1 MLVVTFPVHT
11 SAPVHAVGPTTA
23 HQYPC
28 GTENPVLHT
37 TPYRMPCRME
47 EEQIPRSEVDPNPP
61 SRDPEGHD
69 LRMDGVGSKVM
80 HYSTTPPLQ
89 PAVVLYVVLYS
100 LPYFPTPLRDADTH
114 KGCTPGTRPMA
125 MDPYPEVRRGGL
137 LLLMY

>member
-1 MLVVTFPVHT
+1 
-11 SAPVHAVGPTTA
+11 
-23 HQYPC
+23 
-28 GTENPVLHT
+28 
-37 TPYRMPCRME
+37 ME

-69 LRMDGVGSKVM
+69 LRMDGVGSKMM

-114 KGCTPGTRPMA
+114 KGCTPGTRPHGYGSI
-125 MDPYPEVRRGGL
+125 PRGPARWSASLDVLNGARGAPSNRYGVPSEPPPL
-137 LLLMY
+137 IW